1 MKKTILFGLLLAS
14 MAAAGPLYTISITSA
29 GDSYQIITP
38 AVQAGNNPDE
48 YQANAFADNTNLKFW
63 EEQTGVLV
71 GGDIFV
77 QTGSGVKDFLS
88 NGYTKIPGGTLV
100 NSFYAYWD
108 PRNSQGIQGSIT
120 FDPSVQLIAVLV
132 NTNTLSNTDALF
144 IHPNGIAPGA
154 FNARG
159 FEASDRNNSSVSGNT
174 FNFRLTASSP
184 GDQFRFITTVPDDF
198 NQVPEPSTYAMVGS
212 AVAGLFWL
220 RRRR

>member
-1 MKKTILFGLLLAS
+1 MTKTILIGLALAS

-88 NGYTKIPGGTLV
+88 NGYTKIPGWNPGEQLTMLIGIRGTRKA
-100 NSFYAYWD
+100 SKA
-108 PRNSQGIQGSIT
+108 
-120 FDPSVQLIAVLV
+120 PS
-132 NTNTLSNTDALF
+132 
-144 IHPNGIAPGA
+144 
-154 FNARG
+154 
-159 FEASDRNNSSVSGNT
+159 
-174 FNFRLTASSP
+174 
-184 GDQFRFITTVPDDF
+184 
-198 NQVPEPSTYAMVGS
+198 PSTPRS
-212 AVAGLFWL
+212 S
-220 RRRR
+220 